1 MKNITC
7 FPARGIAKTL
17 VKTNTNY
24 SVGSSFTIILNDMQ
38 DMFPLHIM

>member
-17 VKTNTNY
+17 VKTNTNH
-24 SVGSSFTIILNDMQ
+24 SVGSPFTIILNDAQ
-38 DMFPLHIM
+38 VLKELEL